1 MVRGVYEDIS
11 LSETAK
17 RIASTGLDASVKG
30 SPEVR
35 MQSKK
40 TELFS
45 LGGVSSIL
53 HATSN
58 ATSALFSLLILTRIV
73 PWSEA
78 SDTGLYILVMMLL
91 NLVTVL
97 FAIVGRVRATSTGVN
112 YHFEYYYHSYL
123 PIFWAVVSFVLQAA
137 ALSAMH
143 DSHTTK
149 GMVISFFNGI
159 FVVYTIGVLFFATFT
174 LPSLVKPAK
183 HVSPHGYYA
192 AKVGKYASNAHAL

>member
-1 MVRGVYEDIS
+1 MPHSVYGGVS
-11 LSETAK
+11 LSETSK

-30 SPEVR
+30 SPEIR
-35 MQSKK
+35 MQSGK

-45 LGGVSSIL
+45 LGGVSSVL

-58 ATSALFSLLILTRIV
+58 ATSALFSLFILTRIV
-73 PWSEA
+73 PWSDA

-112 YHFEYYYHSYL
+112 YHVDYYYASYL
-123 PIFWAVVSFVLQAA
+123 PIFWAVVSFVFQAA

-143 DSHTTK
+143 NSHTTK
-149 GMVISFFNGI
+149 GMVVNFFSGI
-159 FVVYTIGVLFFATFT
+159 YVIYTIGVLFFAAFT
-174 LPSLVKPAK
+174 LPSLVKPPK

-192 AKVGKYASNAHAL
+192 AKVGKYARNDHAL